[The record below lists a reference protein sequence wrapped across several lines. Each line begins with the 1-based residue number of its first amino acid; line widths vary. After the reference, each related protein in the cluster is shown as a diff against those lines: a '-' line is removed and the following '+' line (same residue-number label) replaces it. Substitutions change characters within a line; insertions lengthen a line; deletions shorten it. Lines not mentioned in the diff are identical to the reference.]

1 MSEQFCSFGE
11 ITSVRIIRP
20 TKEIPADLRNH
31 TSKHPELGVQTCVV
45 LDFAD
50 TSAAQ
55 VLHWLGYLLY
65 GPQLK
70 AILTCKE
77 VQAAVVPSCGLIHGK
92 IGKTISAEIMTPPA
106 AGQGPGDVITSPTL
120 LVTPWCGVSR
130 NPSIFRDST
139 WRLGFSW

>member
-65 GPQLK
+65 GPKLK

-92 IGKTISAEIMTPPA
+92 IGKTISAEI
-106 AGQGPGDVITSPTL
+106 
-120 LVTPWCGVSR
+120 VTPQRPAKGQE
-130 NPSIFRDST
+130 T
-139 WRLGFSW
+139 